1 MIEAMIFQQIA
12 VHMYIAIV
20 GAILTIIKIVTGP
33 TIAIDMR
40 NKLIDGSVMKQ
51 GIQQLLVNMVNMS
64 SVLDVVIMATK
75 PNIVHL
81 SNVLA
86 MKGVPNQ

>member
-1 MIEAMIFQQIA
+1 M
-12 VHMYIAIV
+12 HMYIAIV
-20 GAILTIIKIVTGP
+20 GAILTIIKIARGP
-33 TIAIDMR
+33 TISIDTR
-40 NKLIDGSVMKQ
+40 NKLIVGSVMKQ
-51 GIQQLLVNMVNMS
+51 GIHQLLVDMVNMFN
-64 SVLDVVIMATK
+64 VLDVVTMVTK

>member
-1 MIEAMIFQQIA
+1 MLIEFYNLACNTSHLQ
-12 VHMYIAIV
+12 
-20 GAILTIIKIVTGP
+20 KIVYSVSL
-33 TIAIDMR
+33 R
-40 NKLIDGSVMKQ
+40 NKLIVGSVMKQ
-51 GIQQLLVNMVNMS
+51 GIHQLLADMVNMFN
-64 SVLDVVIMATK
+64 VLDVVTMVTK

>member
-1 MIEAMIFQQIA
+1 VVRDNPF
-12 VHMYIAIV
+12 
-20 GAILTIIKIVTGP
+20 
-33 TIAIDMR
+33 DMR
-40 NKLIDGSVMKQ
+40 NKLIVGSVMKQ
-51 GIQQLLVNMVNMS
+51 GIHQLLADMVNMFN
-64 SVLDVVIMATK
+64 VLDVVTMVTK

>member
-1 MIEAMIFQQIA
+1 
-12 VHMYIAIV
+12 
-20 GAILTIIKIVTGP
+20 
-33 TIAIDMR
+33 MR
-40 NKLIDGSVMKQ
+40 NKLIVGSVMKQ
-51 GIQQLLVNMVNMS
+51 GIHQLLADMVNMFN
-64 SVLDVVIMATK
+64 VLDVVTMVTK

>member
-1 MIEAMIFQQIA
+1 MVRDNPF
-12 VHMYIAIV
+12 
-20 GAILTIIKIVTGP
+20 
-33 TIAIDMR
+33 DMR
-40 NKLIDGSVMKQ
+40 NKLIVGSVMKQ
-51 GIQQLLVNMVNMS
+51 GIHQLLADMVNMFN
-64 SVLDVVIMATK
+64 VLDVVTMVTK

>member
-1 MIEAMIFQQIA
+1 M
-12 VHMYIAIV
+12 VRDNP
-20 GAILTIIKIVTGP
+20 L
-33 TIAIDMR
+33 DMR
-40 NKLIDGSVMKQ
+40 NKLIVGSVMKQ
-51 GIQQLLVNMVNMS
+51 GIHQLLADMVNMFN
-64 SVLDVVIMATK
+64 VLDVVTMVTK